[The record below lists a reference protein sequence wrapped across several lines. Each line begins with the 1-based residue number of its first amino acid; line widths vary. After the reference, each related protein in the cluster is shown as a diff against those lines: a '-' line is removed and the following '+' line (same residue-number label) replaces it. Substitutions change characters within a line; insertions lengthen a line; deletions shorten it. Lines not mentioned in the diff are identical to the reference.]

1 MSHFQAIY
9 GYPPSATEIIYSEV
23 ASVAA
28 VEDMFKT

>member
-1 MSHFQAIY
+1 MSRFQAVY
-9 GYPPSATEIIYSEV
+9 SYAPSATEIICSEV